1 MSACPC
7 GGGEFGSCC
16 GPLVE
21 DGVPAR
27 TAEQLMRSRYTAFV
41 LDRPEHLWRTWH
53 PRTRPETVETGG
65 VEWAGLTIVEVVAGG
80 EDDDDGV
87 VDFEAR
93 LSTSEGPSVMRE
105 RSEFRRRG
113 GRWVYLEG
121 RDPRQVQGRDAQ
133 GTAEPA
139 G

>member
-7 GGGEFGSCC
+7 GGVDFYSCC

-27 TAEQLMRSRYTAFV
+27 TAEQLMRSRYTAFA
-41 LDRPEHLWRTWH
+41 LDRTEHLWRTWH
-53 PRTRPETVETGG
+53 PRTRPEDVDSGE
-65 VEWAGLTIVEVVAGG
+65 VEWTGLTIVEVVAGG
-80 EDDDDGV
+80 DDDDDGV

-93 LSTSEGPSVMRE
+93 YIDADGPGVMRE

-121 RDPRQVQGRDAQ
+121 SDPSDDQDVDPPVG
-133 GTAEPA
+133 
-139 G
+139 